1 MRIVVI
7 GIGNPLMGDDGFGVE
22 VIEKLRGK
30 VPSFVELYK
39 LENLSFQILD
49 ILENSNLAI
58 IVDIVKSNGNP
69 GDIYIFDIE
78 ECKCNHRMVSLHDI
92 DIVNIINVGK
102 LVYNLPKK
110 LW

>member
-7 GIGNPLMGDDGFGVE
+7 GIGNPLMGDDGFGIK
-22 VIEKLRGK
+22 VIDKLKGK

-49 ILENSNLAI
+49 ILEKSNVAI

-78 ECKCNHRMVSLHDI
+78 ECRYNPRIISLHDM

-102 LVYNLPKK
+102 LVYDLPKK
-110 LW
+110 L